1 MSVTVTVVSKTT
13 IKLVPHCGTGQGKSM
28 QNTSHLNSANEEL
41 VDALFD
47 IPVDDKKSKEKDTAK
62 RRLKTRRA
70 IEDYMESKRLRES
83 LNDFYLD

>member
-1 MSVTVTVVSKTT
+1 
-13 IKLVPHCGTGQGKSM
+13 M

-41 VDALFD
+41 IESLFD
-47 IPVDDKKSKEKDTAK
+47 IHVGDKKSKEKDSAK

-83 LNDFYLD
+83 LNDFYQD